1 MRRLWIATGLIVCL
15 LLGLS
20 APVTAHAIDDNW
32 SVLLDKSARLSFT
45 EVQAQ
50 RSRFQPMDRQAF
62 TLPASPQAI
71 WLKVD
76 IPALASP
83 HWLWLTAFVGANLL
97 QYSLSNFCPL
107 ALLLKKLGLP
117 EQTACLQK

>member
-1 MRRLWIATGLIVCL
+1 MTIERAIRFFAGCMIL
-15 LLGLS
+15 LSLALG
-20 APVTAHAIDDNW
+20 
-32 SVLLDKSARLSFT
+32 
-45 EVQAQ
+45 AQ
-50 RSRFQPMDRQAF
+50 
-62 TLPASPQAI
+62 ASP
-71 WLKVD
+71 LF
-76 IPALASP
+76 ASP